1 MASGPEAKR
10 PPHMA
15 LAPGALGG
23 VEWDADMGRAFKTMM
38 RNVMTCALYTV
49 LSLGANAVP
58 SVAGPIEARAVIAA
72 QSAGPMEK
80 LILHAA
86 PVAVPMVELL
96 DAADVPIA
104 TGDWQGHWVLLN
116 FWATWCAP
124 CRTEMPS
131 LLRLQLALPDLMV
144 LPVATGRNPVPAI
157 LRFYDEAGVTALP
170 ILRDVKSDLAH
181 QLGIIGLPVTLIVN
195 PEGQEVARLIGGA
208 DWDVPDTLAVLRAL
222 MAP

>member
-15 LAPGALGG
+15 LAERALGG

-38 RNVMTCALYTV
+38 RNVMTCVLYTV

-58 SVAGPIEARAVIAA
+58 SVAGPLEAKALIAA

-80 LILHAA
+80 LIIHAA
-86 PVAVPMVELL
+86 PVAVPKVELL
-96 DAADVPIA
+96 DAADAPIA
-104 TGDWQGHWVLLN
+104 PGDWQGHWVMLN

-124 CRTEMPS
+124 CRTEMPA
-131 LLRLQLALPDLMV
+131 LLRLQFALPELLV
-144 LPVATGRNPVPAI
+144 LPVATGRNPMPAI
-157 LRFYDEAGVTALP
+157 SRFYDEAGVTALP
-170 ILRDVKSDLAH
+170 ILRDVTSDLAH

-208 DWDVPDTLAVLRAL
+208 DWDAPETLVVLRAL

>member
-1 MASGPEAKR
+1 
-10 PPHMA
+10 
-15 LAPGALGG
+15 
-23 VEWDADMGRAFKTMM
+23 MM
-38 RNVMTCALYTV
+38 RNVMTCVLYTA

-58 SVAGPIEARAVIAA
+58 SVAGPIEAQALIAA
-72 QSAGPMEK
+72 EAAGPMKK
-80 LILHAA
+80 LIIHAA
-86 PVAVPMVELL
+86 HVAVPMAELL
-96 DAADVPIA
+96 DAADAPIA
-104 TGDWQGHWVLLN
+104 TGDWQGHWVMLN

-124 CRTEMPS
+124 CRTEMPA
-131 LLRLQLALPDLMV
+131 LLRLQLALPDLLV

-208 DWDVPDTLAVLRAL
+208 VWDAPETLVVLHAL
-222 MAP
+222 MAQ